1 MKNYHTLYLA
11 VFMFISL
18 AAKAHCPATLQEER
32 VCFMLEKNLLYTYDS
47 KLEHNGP
54 YKDLE
59 KASLVEL
66 KDQDGKSLKYSK
78 IARGILKIESSINH
92 PSVTAVFLTGKMK
105 KEVKIRH
112 E

>member
-1 MKNYHTLYLA
+1 MLS
-11 VFMFISL
+11 SL
-18 AAKAHCPATLQEER
+18 TAIAHCPATLKEER

-66 KDQDGKSLKYSK
+66 KDKDGQSLKYSK
-78 IARGILKIESSINH
+78 VSRGILKIQSPINH
-92 PSVTAVFLTGKMK
+92 PSVTAVFLSEKKK
-105 KEVKIRH
+105 KEVIIPH

>member
-1 MKNYHTLYLA
+1 MLS
-11 VFMFISL
+11 SL
-18 AAKAHCPATLQEER
+18 AARAHCPAMLKEES

-47 KLEHNGP
+47 KFEHNGP

-59 KASLVEL
+59 TASLVEL
-66 KDQDGKSLKYSK
+66 KDHSGKSLKYSK
-78 IARGILKIESSINH
+78 ISRGILRIDSSINH

-105 KEVKIRH
+105 KEVKVPH